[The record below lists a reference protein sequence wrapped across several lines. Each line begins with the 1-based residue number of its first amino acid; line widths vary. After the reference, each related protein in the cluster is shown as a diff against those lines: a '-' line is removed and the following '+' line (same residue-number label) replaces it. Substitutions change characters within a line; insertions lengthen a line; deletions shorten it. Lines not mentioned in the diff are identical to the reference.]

1 MASDTQS
8 LGNGIKNMAVTDTF
22 VNTKAQPSTADT
34 IQHTGEAIKEQR
46 TGEHSLLAPFTA
58 GWQMKAGV
66 PLVIERGEGVYV
78 WDNKG
83 NKYIDALAGLWCTA
97 LGFSEKR
104 LVAAAEKQLNTL
116 PFYHNFWNRTT
127 QPALDLAEELVDMFT
142 ASKMTK
148 VFFCNSGSEANDTQV
163 KLVWYYNN
171 ALGRPNKK
179 KFIAR
184 DKSYHGSTIVSA
196 SLTGL
201 PSLQKGF
208 DLPISFV
215 LHTDCPHYWRYHL
228 PGESEEDF
236 ATRLAENLEKLILK
250 EGPETI
256 AAFIGEPVMGAGG
269 VMPPPK
275 TYWDKVQP
283 ILKKYDI
290 LLIADEVVCAFGRL
304 GTMFGCDYYGIKPD
318 LVSIAKALSSAY
330 QPIGAVLVSQKIFDV
345 VAKYSDGYGA
355 FGHGFTYSGH
365 PVPCAVSLEALKIY
379 KERDIVAHVN
389 KVIPPFQTGLRQLA
403 KSSIVGE
410 VRGVGLA
417 CAIEFAADKETCE
430 AFPAKWAVGTHF
442 AGQCASRGMLV
453 RVAGDIIML
462 SPPLIIT
469 PSEVDFMVKTAQASL
484 VETEKYVAEKL
495 SHKEAS

>member
-1 MASDTQS
+1 MASVVES
-8 LGNGIKNMAVTDTF
+8 LKNLTTTD
-22 VNTKAQPSTADT
+22 KQPQKPVADV
-34 IQHTGEAIKEQR
+34 IDKQESSP
-46 TGEHSLLAPFTA
+46 GEHHMLSPFTA
-58 GWQMKAGV
+58 GWQMKAGT
-66 PLVIERGEGVYV
+66 PLVIEKGEGVYV

-104 LVAAAEKQLNTL
+104 LVDAATKQLNTL
-116 PFYHNFWNRTT
+116 PFYHNFWNRTS
-127 QPALDLAEELVDMFT
+127 QPALDLAAELTDLFT
-142 ASKMTK
+142 ANKMSK

-184 DKSYHGSTIVSA
+184 NKSYHGSTLVSA

-201 PSLQKGF
+201 PGLQQGF
-208 DLPISFV
+208 DLPVSFV
-215 LHTDCPHYWRYHL
+215 RHTDCPHYWRFHL
-228 PGESEEDF
+228 PNESEEEF

-275 TYWDKVQP
+275 TYWEKVQP

-318 LVSIAKALSSAY
+318 LVTVAKALSSAY
-330 QPIGAVLVSQKIFDV
+330 QPIAAIFVSQEI
-345 VAKYSDGYGA
+345 SDAVTKFSDTFGA

-365 PVPCAVSLEALKIY
+365 PVPCAVSLEAIKIY
-379 KERDIVAHVN
+379 KEIDICS
-389 KVIPPFQTGLRQLA
+389 KVKKLIPGFQNGMRSLEE
-403 KSSIVGE
+403 SPIVGE
-410 VRGVGLA
+410 VRGVGLVLA
-417 CAIEFAADKETCE
+417 LEFAANKVTCE
-430 AFPAKWAVGTHF
+430 GFPAKWAVGTHF

-453 RVAGDIIML
+453 RVAGDVIMM

-469 PSEVDFMVKTAQASL
+469 SEEIEFMVKVAHEA
-484 VETEKYVAEKL
+484 VKETEKYVAGKQ
-495 SHKEAS
+495 SQA

>member
-1 MASDTQS
+1 MATVVDSIKGA
-8 LGNGIKNMAVTDTF
+8 LKNMS
-22 VNTKAQPSTADT
+22 VNEDKPAQKPVADV
-34 IQHTGEAIKEQR
+34 IQKPK
-46 TGEHSLLAPFTA
+46 TGEHSMLAPFTSGA
-58 GWQMKAGV
+58 QMKAGT

-104 LVAAAEKQLNTL
+104 LVDAATKQLETL

-127 QPALDLAEELVDMFT
+127 QPAMDLAAVLVDLFT
-142 ASKMTK
+142 ATKMSK

-171 ALGRPNKK
+171 GLGRPNKK

-184 DKSYHGSTIVSA
+184 NKSYHGSTLVSA

-201 PSLQKGF
+201 PGLQLGF
-208 DLPISFV
+208 DLPVSFV
-215 LHTDCPHYWRYHL
+215 LHTDCPHYWRFHL
-228 PGESEEDF
+228 PNESEEEF

-256 AAFIGEPVMGAGG
+256 AAFIAEPVMGAGG

-275 TYWDKVQP
+275 TYWEKIQP

-304 GTMFGCDYYGIKPD
+304 GTMFGCDYYNIKPD

-330 QPIGAVLVSQKIFDV
+330 QPIGAVLVSQEIFDGIS
-345 VAKYSDGYGA
+345 KFSDTFGA

-365 PVPCAVSLEALKIY
+365 PVPCAVSLEAIKIY
-379 KERDIVAHVN
+379 KERDICAHVN
-389 KVIPPFQTGLRQLA
+389 EVIPEFQNGMKSLA
-403 KSSIVGE
+403 DSPIVGE
-410 VRGVGLA
+410 VRGVGLVL
-417 CAIEFAADKETCE
+417 AIEFAASKVTCE

-453 RVAGDIIML
+453 RVAGDIIMM

-469 PSEVDFMVKTAQASL
+469 NSEIAFMVKVAHEA
-484 VETEKYVAEKL
+484 VKETEKYVAEKK
-495 SHKEAS
+495 SQA